1 LQERKEFLTFSD
13 KLLEIFHHF
22 QNKKQGSSIATTKLI
37 STNHNSAFD
46 SPKKSFPSSGEEF
59 GIEDSNNNERNPQQ
73 ILDSTVNYTAF
84 FEQFVNHSFP
94 SHSSASSLS
103 VTTRNPQKQTKKSF
117 SNANLSNAMELF
129 YQFCSSHL
137 QEWKWLSEEYKKLS
151 GVSSQVEE
159 SKSDLQSQ
167 YQRLQDFFQTM
178 KEQKESNEQRHQ
190 QEVKEIFFI
199 RNFLLFVSNLFFL

>member
-1 LQERKEFLTFSD
+1 VDSVLFILQDRKEFLTFSE

-22 QNKKQGSSIATTKLI
+22 QNKKQGSSIKTTKLI
-37 STNHNSAFD
+37 VNNHNSAFD

-59 GIEDSNNNERNPQQ
+59 DIEDSNNHERNPKQ

-94 SHSSASSLS
+94 SHSGSSSSLS
-103 VTTRNPQKQTKKSF
+103 GSTRNQQKQTKRSF
-117 SNANLSNAMELF
+117 NNANLSSTMELF

-167 YQRLQDFFQTM
+167 YQRLQDSFQTM
-178 KEQKESNEQRHQ
+178 KEHKESNEQRHQ
-190 QEVKEIFFI
+190 QEVNEFFI
-199 RNFLLFVSNLFFL
+199 